1 MTKLVNRLVVMVLVG
16 AVAGGVAMAK
26 VVKREVT
33 FEQAVVVNGML
44 VKSGTYDAVFDDQ
57 TNELSIVKGK
67 KVVARTPAKLEQ
79 RAERDRAAYV
89 TREEEGDSTKVVLLS
104 VALRD
109 GNQATIIDSDKTNAV
124 GAQ

>member
-1 MTKLVNRLVVMVLVG
+1 MIRFVNRLAVVVLVG
-16 AVAGGVAMAK
+16 AIASGVVLAK

-33 FEQAVVVNGML
+33 FAQAVVVNGTV
-44 VKSGTYDAVFDDQ
+44 VKSGTYDLVFDDQ

-67 KVVARTPAKLEQ
+67 KVVARTQAKLEQ
-79 RAERDRAAYV
+79 RAERDRAIYV
-89 TREEEGDSTKVVLLS
+89 TREEEGDSTKLVLLS

-109 GNQATIIDSDKTNAV
+109 GNQATIVDSDKANAA